1 MLNRATRYA
10 IKSLVI
16 IAKDSS
22 GLPVTIASIAG
33 QLNISAKFLEAI
45 VRDMRIAG
53 FVKSQKGSTGGYKLA
68 KAASDIK
75 LSAIVRA
82 LNGPIALAPC
92 VSLNFYEPC
101 EICPDENACEL
112 HHVLAKVRDASLAVM
127 ESTSIADLAGK
138 TIK

>member
-10 IKSLVI
+10 IQSLVI
-16 IAKDSS
+16 IARDSS
-22 GLPVTIASIAG
+22 GQPVTIASISS

-53 FVKSQKGSTGGYKLA
+53 FVKSHKGSAGGYTLSKAATEIKLA
-68 KAASDIK
+68 
-75 LSAIVRA
+75 AIVRA

-112 HHVLAKVRDASLAVM
+112 HHVLAKVRDASLAIM
-127 ESTSIADLAGK
+127 EKTTVADLAGR
-138 TIK
+138 